1 MKKFNKFYH
10 ASVVA
15 TIIVMILLSGSTVAL
30 NHFEPKTIEQ
40 NRKSLEEFRNILH
53 VYDVVPTLDDNDIPL
68 FLLFIDRTVYRLNN
82 ILHRLLVFIY
92 AIANKG
98 RGEIQKAIDA
108 ARPGD
113 TVEIPSGIYYENILI
128 YKPITLLGENPETT
142 IIDGGGGSK
151 DGGLSAK
158 NVVKITSNDV
168 TISGFTMRNGEADGV
183 LVVSSNVAVTNNII
197 TQNNGTGIRLL
208 KWLEFILNETD
219 NIIQGNTIAN
229 NIYGGIAVRYNNDLQ
244 ITNNDIHNNGEV
256 GIQVL
261 DSSNVTVLD
270 NTVHHNHIAGIHI
283 WLSRNCEV
291 LDNSV
296 TDTINVNGWGTGIK
310 LSTAVDS
317 TVVNNQI
324 ADNEASGII
333 LYGNSVRCTLEKN
346 VVTHNCINT
355 ENAAW
360 GIVASDGYDHVILEN
375 SITDNP
381 SYALGMID
389 IPGSV
394 IQGNMIAENAA
405 GLDLRGIDTEVVI
418 TENTI
423 ANHSGIGYITGES
436 SGATIF
442 YNNFINNTGRVF
454 CDDYCYNLYDWN
466 YWSDYS
472 GVDTDGDGIGD
483 SPFTLP
489 PVASYLPIDEL
500 IIDNY
505 PFMQPNGWRDY
516 VPSEEPVAS
525 FIYIPNYGI
534 NRTTPIQ
541 FISTS
546 TDANGS
552 IVEQQWQM
560 GEAAEWVIVDN
571 PTHLFEE
578 PGFYPVSLIVTDDT
592 GGSSK
597 IYTRLVRVDPFVP
610 IIRCSINTVEQ
621 TLTVT
626 GYVVYGSAENYLWE
640 DFENT
645 GTGSCTIPDGT
656 LSIGDVITDCT
667 GQIKLE
673 YKNGAIAG
681 EWIFP

>member
-15 TIIVMILLSGSTVAL
+15 TIVVAILLSGSTVAI
-30 NHFEPKTIEQ
+30 NQFEPNTIER
-40 NRKSLEEFRNILH
+40 NLKGLNELRNILH
-53 VYDVVPTLDDNDIPL
+53 VYDEVPSLDDNDIPP
-68 FLLFIDRTVYRLNN
+68 FLLFIDRMVYRFNN
-82 ILHRLLVFIY
+82 NFHRLLVFIY

-98 RGEIQKAIDA
+98 KGEIQKAIDA
-108 ARPGD
+108 ASPGD
-113 TVEIPSGIYYENILI
+113 IVEIPSGIYYENILI
-128 YKPITLLGENPETT
+128 YKPITLLGEDPKTT
-142 IIDGGGGSK
+142 IIDGGGSK
-151 DGGLSAK
+151 NGGLSGK

-168 TISGFTMRNGEADGV
+168 TISGFTMRNGEADAVV
-183 LVVSSNVAVTNNII
+183 LVSSNVAVTNNII
-197 TQNNGTGIRLL
+197 TQNNGAGVRSS
-208 KWLEFILNETD
+208 KSLEIILNETG
-219 NIIQGNTIAN
+219 NIIQGNTITN
-229 NIYGGIAVRYNNDLQ
+229 NTYGGIAVRFNKDLQ
-244 ITNNDIHNNGEV
+244 INNNDIKDNGDV
-256 GIQVL
+256 GIEVL
-261 DSSNVTVLD
+261 DSSNVKVWD
-270 NTVHHNHIAGIHI
+270 NTVHNNHIAGIHI
-283 WLSRNCEV
+283 WLSSNCEV
-291 LDNSV
+291 LNNSV

-310 LSTAVDS
+310 LSTALDS

-333 LYGNSVRCTLEKN
+333 LYGISVGCILEKN

-375 SITDNP
+375 CITNNP

-389 IPGSV
+389 IPGS
-394 IQGNMIAENAA
+394 IIKDNMIADNTA

-423 ANHSGIGYITGES
+423 ANHSGIGYIAGES

-483 SPFTLP
+483 SHYTLP
-489 PVASYLPIDEL
+489 PIANYLPIDEL

-516 VPSEEPVAS
+516 VPPEEPVAS
-525 FIYIPNYGI
+525 FVYNPNYGI

-552 IVEQQWQM
+552 IVEQKWQI
-560 GEAAEWVIVDN
+560 GETAEWIIVDN
-571 PTHLFEE
+571 PEHFFEE
-578 PGFYPVSLIVTDDT
+578 PGFYQVSLIVTDDT
-592 GGSSK
+592 GNSSK

-610 IIRCSINTVEQ
+610 IIRCNKNTIEQ

-626 GYVVYGSAENYLWE
+626 GYVVYGSAGDYLWE
-640 DFENT
+640 DFVNT
-645 GTGSCTIPDGT
+645 GNGSCTLPDGA
-656 LSIGDVITDCT
+656 LSINDVITDCT

-673 YKNGAIAG
+673 YKNGAISG